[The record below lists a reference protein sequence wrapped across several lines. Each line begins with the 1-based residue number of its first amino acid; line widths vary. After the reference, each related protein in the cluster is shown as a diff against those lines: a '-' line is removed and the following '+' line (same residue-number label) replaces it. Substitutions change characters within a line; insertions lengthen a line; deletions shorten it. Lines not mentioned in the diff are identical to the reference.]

1 MLFELKRVRIPDGR
15 WKMEMTSHANGSVY
29 VNASH
34 SLDSLQRVIDALEN
48 EWRYALDVYDYDR
61 HPEFIFRVDGKEYAS
76 LKEAFSAACQ

>member
-15 WKMEMTSHANGSVY
+15 WKMEMTSHANDRVY

-34 SLDSLQRVIDALEN
+34 SLDALQRTIDAFEN
-48 EWRYALDVYDYDR
+48 DWRSDLNIYDYDR